1 MLLASDSDSH
11 PYAYA
16 RILGVFHADVA
27 YSGPTSISNTYKRA
41 DVLWVRWYQL
51 SSTNSFSFSNKR
63 LPLLEFVPSN
73 EPGSFGFIDP
83 DLIVRGSHLMPAFSQ
98 GVIPTLFV
106 STGESAGD
114 EYRCY
119 YVNM

>member
-1 MLLASDSDSH
+1 MRRKRKLSTYTQRKVASKKTFLALIRVIRPHVEHEGRHRLVVDQVHAVPD
-11 PYAYA
+11 
-16 RILGVFHADVA
+16 VFLEPEKKV
-27 YSGPTSISNTYKRA
+27 
-41 DVLWVRWYQL
+41 
-51 SSTNSFSFSNKR
+51 R
-63 LPLLEFVPSN
+63 LPSLEFVPSN